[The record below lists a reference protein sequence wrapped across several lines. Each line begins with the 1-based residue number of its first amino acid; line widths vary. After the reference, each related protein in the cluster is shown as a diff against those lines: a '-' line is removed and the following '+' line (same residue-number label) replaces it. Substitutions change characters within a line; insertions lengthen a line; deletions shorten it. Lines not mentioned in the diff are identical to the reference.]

1 MNVNYYFPEFFVSFS
16 VLHLISGKR
25 FTSIKRKSGCISVH
39 LNNTEKT
46 LKLFGLKLTK
56 LGQNNIL

>member
-1 MNVNYYFPEFFVSFS
+1 MNVNYYSPEFLYHSLCFTSPF
-16 VLHLISGKR
+16 GKR
-25 FTSIKRKSGCISVH
+25 FISIKGKSGCINVH

-56 LGQNNIL
+56 LGRK

>member
-1 MNVNYYFPEFFVSFS
+1 MRIIALLIFVSFS
-16 VLHLISGKR
+16 VLHFTFGKR
-25 FTSIKRKSGCISVH
+25 FISIKGKSGCINVH

-56 LGQNNIL
+56 LG